1 MPTLQKPLE
10 RPPES
15 SGGQLLPRQDCLPLR
30 SRQHLY
36 HFESD

>member
-1 MPTLQKPLE
+1 MPALQRPLK

-15 SGGQLLPRQDCLPLR
+15 SGGLLLPRQDRLPLR